1 MNVQGRKVLVTGGA
15 VRVGEAICRAFAQA
29 GAHVIIHCNH
39 SQHQALVLLEELGGT
54 SSVHSVYQCDLSDFE
69 ALGCMFEDLGQ
80 VDILINNA
88 STFFM
93 GSLAD
98 EDLYGAQ
105 LQFDV
110 NYWAPMEL
118 MRAFHAQNLPE
129 GNIINILDQRIDK
142 VDSIGGSYPI
152 SKKALHDAT
161 LQAAL
166 QWAPNIRVN
175 GVAPGPVLPPVGMED
190 SKMEKTLKEVPLKRK
205 VELDDLTDACLFL
218 VKNESITG
226 NVVYVDCGHH
236 LT

>member
-1 MNVQGRKVLVTGGA
+1 MDVQGKKVLVTGGA
-15 VRVGEAICRAFAQA
+15 VRVGEAICRAFAQS

-39 SQHQALVLLEELGGT
+39 SQHQAMVLLEELGGT
-54 SSVHSVYQCDLSDFE
+54 SAGHSVYQCDLSDFE
-69 ALGCMFEDLGQ
+69 AVSDMFEDLGQ

-98 EDLYGAQ
+98 EKLYDAQ

-110 NYWAPMEL
+110 NYWAPIEL
-118 MRAFHAQNLPE
+118 MRAFKAQDLAD

-142 VDSIGGSYPI
+142 VDPIGGSYPI
-152 SKKALHDAT
+152 SKKALHEAT
-161 LQAAL
+161 LQSAL
-166 QWAPNIRVN
+166 QWAPNTRVN
-175 GVAPGPVLPPVGMED
+175 GVAPGPVIAPVGMD
-190 SKMEKTLKEVPLKRK
+190 DTRMRKTLKEVPLKRK
-205 VELDDLTDACLFL
+205 VELEDLTDACLFL

-226 NVVYVDCGHH
+226 NVIYVDCGHH